1 MYDITA
7 IKNYIHFLK
16 KEHNLSVTLHLN
28 GDDALAVS
36 NELITFNIHDNSY
49 CAYIK
54 TFPDAWKHC
63 IEKQDK
69 VLQKCAHGSFTG
81 VCYAGVKEFVYP
93 VYKEDKVVG
102 FICVSGY
109 KCPEC
114 ESYMER
120 VSKKYSV
127 PKENLKAAYK
137 SLKADIPKSTVDT
150 LIAPLCNML
159 ELAFIK
165 TVTKTNENMGII
177 EQVERYLKLNRTQ
190 NISSDDLCKHL
201 ACSRSH
207 ISHQFK
213 NQTGKSIREYLT
225 YLRLEDAKSLLFH
238 SELTVT
244 EIAFSVGF
252 GSSNYFTNVFKKEMG
267 MSPGEY
273 RKKKRSE
280 NTI

>member
-1 MYDITA
+1 MHDITA

-16 KEHNLSVTLHLN
+16 REHNLSVTLHLN

-63 IEKQDK
+63 IEKQECVK
-69 VLQKCAHGSFTG
+69 QKCTYGSFCG
-81 VCYAGVKEFVYP
+81 VCYAGVKEIVYP
-93 VYKEDKVVG
+93 VCKEGKIVG

-109 KCPEC
+109 RSDES
-114 ESYMER
+114 ESYINR
-120 VSKKYSV
+120 VSKKYSI
-127 PKENLKAAYK
+127 PKENLSAAYK
-137 SLKADIPKSTVDT
+137 SLKPDVPKSFVDT
-150 LIAPLCNML
+150 LVAPLCDML

-165 TVTKTNENMGII
+165 TVAKTNENMNII
-177 EQVERYLKLNRTQ
+177 EKVERYLKLNRTQ

-213 NQTGKSIREYLT
+213 NHTGKSIREYLT
-225 YLRLEDAKSLLFH
+225 DLRLEDAKSLLIH

-244 EIAFSVGF
+244 EIALSVGF
-252 GSSNYFTNVFKKEMG
+252 GSSNYFTNVFKKEMN

-273 RKKKRSE
+273 RKQKRS
-280 NTI
+280 

>member
-1 MYDITA
+1 M
-7 IKNYIHFLK
+7 
-16 KEHNLSVTLHLN
+16 SVTLHLD

-54 TFPDAWKHC
+54 TFSEAWKHC
-63 IEKQDK
+63 IQKQDK
-69 VLQKCAHGSFTG
+69 VKQKCACGSYSG

-93 VYKEDKVVG
+93 VCKEDKVVG

-109 KCPEC
+109 KCADYD
-114 ESYMER
+114 SYISR
-120 VSKKYSV
+120 VSQKYSI

-137 SLKADIPKSTVDT
+137 SLKTDIPKSMIDT

-165 TVTKTNENMGII
+165 TVTKTNEDMSII
-177 EQVERYLKLNRTQ
+177 EKVERYLKLNRTH
-190 NISSDDLCKHL
+190 NISSYDLCNYL
-201 ACSRSH
+201 SCSRSH

-213 NQTGKSIREYLT
+213 TQTGKSIREYLT
-225 YLRLEDAKSLLFH
+225 ELRLEDAKSLLKH

-273 RKKKRSE
+273 RKQKRNE
-280 NTI
+280 NNI